1 MIACV
6 NSGGMSPESYMGN
19 DPNLQAPV
27 AQLEREVAELR
38 RQLTMFMPQLPSQPL
53 HPSDEHPE
61 FYSEAQYRALI
72 ELSPQVVWISDAK
85 GLATYANQYW
95 YDLTGMTLEQ
105 TLSGGWTNVI
115 HPEDAQ
121 VIYP

>member
-1 MIACV
+1 M
-6 NSGGMSPESYMGN
+6 EN
-19 DPNLQAPV
+19 DPILQAPV

-38 RQLTMFMPQLPSQPL
+38 RQLTMFMPQLNSQQL

-72 ELSPQVVWISDAK
+72 ELSPQVVWISDAR

-95 YDLTGMTLEQ
+95 FDLTGMTLEE
-105 TLSGGWTNVI
+105 TLSGGWTRVM
-115 HPEDAQ
+115 HPEDEERDLPQMAEGRR
-121 VIYP
+121 